1 MWGGMTLKH
10 ALWAAT
16 VVLLAL
22 LVWPARADDA
32 GGYTFTV
39 LKDGDPVGHHRFV
52 FDRDGD
58 RIEIREATEIE
69 IKLAMIPIYTF
80 EHQARE
86 LWQDGRVIQVDATT
100 NDNGEK
106 LDISV
111 RPDGQGYV
119 RTVNGRVD
127 RFDASKRIL
136 AVWNKDTLKH
146 HDFFSV
152 VEDQTLKVSFQ
163 QIGPEKL
170 TLHGQVLEVDHY
182 RMVGD
187 EERDLWFD
195 SAGQI
200 VKVEFQR
207 HGADITYVRDQLS
220 PLKPEAVCATRC

>member
-1 MWGGMTLKH
+1 MWGEMTLRH
-10 ALWAAT
+10 AVSVAA

-22 LVWPARADDA
+22 SASAVRADET

-39 LKDGDPVGHHRFV
+39 LKDGNPVGRHRFV
-52 FDRDGD
+52 FDRDGG
-58 RIEIREATEIE
+58 RVEIREATEIE
-69 IKLAMIPIYTF
+69 VKLAMIPIYTF

-86 LWQDGRVIQVDATT
+86 LWQDGKVVRVDATT

-106 LDISV
+106 LDITV

-127 RFDASKRIL
+127 RFDDSKRVL

-163 QIGPEKL
+163 LIGREQL
-170 TLHGQVLEVDHY
+170 SLHGQVLDVDHY

-207 HGADITYVRDQLS
+207 HGADITYVRDQLT
-220 PLKPEAVCATRC
+220 PLKPEAICTTAC

>member
-1 MWGGMTLKH
+1 MTLKH
-10 ALWAAT
+10 ALSVAAA
-16 VVLLAL
+16 VLVAL
-22 LVWPARADDA
+22 PAWSARADEA

-39 LKDGDPVGHHRFV
+39 LKDGSPVGRHRFV
-52 FDRDGD
+52 FDRAGD

-69 IKLAMIPIYTF
+69 VKLAMIPIYTF

-86 LWQDGRVIQVDATT
+86 LWQDGRVIKVDATT

-127 RFDASKRIL
+127 RFDASKRML
-136 AVWNKDTLKH
+136 AVWNKDTLQH

-163 QIGPEKL
+163 LIGKEKL
-170 TLHGQVLEVDHY
+170 PLDGHVLDVDHY

-195 SAGQI
+195 KDGQV

-207 HGADITYVRDQLS
+207 HGSDIAYVRDQIA
-220 PLKPEAVCATRC
+220 PLKPEAVCATNCLSAP

>member
-1 MWGGMTLKH
+1 MLLKH
-10 ALWAAT
+10 VLSVVT
-16 VVLLAL
+16 VALLAL
-22 LVWPARADDA
+22 APWPARADTA

-39 LKDGDPVGHHRFV
+39 FKDGDPVGKHRFV
-52 FDRDGD
+52 FDRNGA
-58 RIEIREATEIE
+58 RIEIREATEIQV
-69 IKLAMIPIYTF
+69 KLAMIPIYTF

-86 LWQDGRVIQVDATT
+86 LWQDGRVIKVDATT

-127 RFDASKRIL
+127 RFDASKRML

-163 QIGPEKL
+163 RIGREKL
-170 TLHGQVLEVDHY
+170 SLHGQMLDVDHY

-195 SAGQI
+195 NAGQI

-207 HGADITYVRDQLS
+207 RGADIVYVRDQLT
-220 PLKPEAVCATRC
+220 PLKPEAVCTTSC

>member
-1 MWGGMTLKH
+1 MLFWQ
-10 ALWAAT
+10 ALSVVAA
-16 VVLLAL
+16 AL
-22 LVWPARADDA
+22 LVLPAAAARADETGA
-32 GGYTFTV
+32 YTFTV
-39 LKDGDPVGHHRFV
+39 LKDGQPVGRHRFV
-52 FDRDGD
+52 FDRSGD

-69 IKLAMIPIYTF
+69 VKLAMIPIYTF
-80 EHQARE
+80 EHQASE
-86 LWQDGRVIQVDATT
+86 LWQDGRALRIDATT

-136 AVWNKDTLKH
+136 AVWNKDILNH

-163 QIGPEKL
+163 LIGPEKL
-170 TLHGQVLEVDHY
+170 ALHGRLLDVDHY

-195 SAGQI
+195 SAGQV

-207 HGADITYVRDQLS
+207 HGADITYLRDQLT
-220 PLKPEAVCATRC
+220 PLEPDQVCAQSC

>member
-1 MWGGMTLKH
+1 MFEKMLFKHTLSMV
-10 ALWAAT
+10 A
-16 VVLLAL
+16 VLLLA
-22 LVWPARADDA
+22 VTAGPARADTT

-39 LKDGDPVGHHRFV
+39 YKDGDPVGKHRFV
-52 FDRDGD
+52 YDRDGD

-69 IKLAMIPIYTF
+69 VKLAMIPIYTF

-86 LWQDGRVIQVDATT
+86 VWQDGRVVRVDATT

-127 RFDASKRIL
+127 RFDASKRML
-136 AVWNKDTLKH
+136 AVWNKDTLRH

-152 VEDQTLKVSFQ
+152 VEDQTLKVSFHL
-163 QIGPEKL
+163 IGREKL
-170 TLHGQVLEVDHY
+170 TLDGKVLDVDHY

-195 SAGQI
+195 SAGQV
-200 VKVEFQR
+200 VKVEFR
-207 HGADITYVRDQLS
+207 RRGADIAYVRDQLT
-220 PLKPEAVCATRC
+220 PLKPEAVCATSC

>member
-1 MWGGMTLKH
+1 MILKH
-10 ALWAAT
+10 ALSVAAA
-16 VVLLAL
+16 VLVALLAGS
-22 LVWPARADDA
+22 ARADET

-39 LKDGDPVGHHRFV
+39 LKDGAPVGHHRFV

-58 RIEIREATEIE
+58 RIEIKEATEIE
-69 IKLAMIPIYTF
+69 IKFAMIPIYTF

-86 LWQDGRVIQVDATT
+86 LWQDGRVVRVDATT

-111 RPDGQGYV
+111 RPDGPGYV

-127 RFDASKRIL
+127 RFDASKRML
-136 AVWNKDTLKH
+136 AMWNKDTLQH

-152 VEDQTLKVSFQ
+152 VEDQTLKLSFQ
-163 QIGPEKL
+163 LVGKEKL
-170 TLHGQVLEVDHY
+170 TLDGQVLDVDHY

-195 SAGQI
+195 SAGQ
-200 VKVEFQR
+200 VAKVEFQR
-207 HGADITYVRDQLS
+207 RGSDITYVRDQLT
-220 PLKPEAVCATRC
+220 PLTPEAVCPKGC

>member
-1 MWGGMTLKH
+1 MTLKH
-10 ALWAAT
+10 ALLVGAVA
-16 VVLLAL
+16 LLAL
-22 LVWPARADDA
+22 PPWSARAEEA

-39 LKDGDPVGHHRFV
+39 LKDGAPVGRHRFV

-58 RIEIREATEIE
+58 RVEIREATEI
-69 IKLAMIPIYTF
+69 KVKFAMIPIYTF

-86 LWQDGRVIQVDATT
+86 LWEDGRVVQVDATT
-100 NDNGEK
+100 NDNGAK

-127 RFDASKRIL
+127 RFDASKRLL

-152 VEDQTLKVSFQ
+152 VEDQTLKVSFHE
-163 QIGPEKL
+163 IGQEKL
-170 TLHGQVLEVDHY
+170 NLQGQVLDVDHY

-195 SAGQI
+195 SAGQV
-200 VKVEFQR
+200 VKVEFER
-207 HGADITYVRDQLS
+207 HGADIAYVRDQLT
-220 PLKPEAVCATRC
+220 PLKPEAVCASTC

>member
-1 MWGGMTLKH
+1 MF
-10 ALWAAT
+10 LWQVLSLAA
-16 VVLLAL
+16 VVLVAL
-22 LVWPARADDA
+22 PTASACADDTGA
-32 GGYTFTV
+32 YTFTV
-39 LKDGDPVGHHRFV
+39 LKDGQPVGHHRFV
-52 FDRDGD
+52 FDRSGD

-69 IKLAMIPIYTF
+69 VKFAMIPIYTF
-80 EHQARE
+80 EHQANE
-86 LWQDGRVIQVDATT
+86 LWQDGRVVRVDATT

-106 LDISV
+106 LAIRV
-111 RPDGQGYV
+111 RSDGQGYV

-152 VEDQTLKVSFQ
+152 VEDQTLQVSFEL
-163 QIGPEKL
+163 IGQEKL
-170 TLHGQVLEVDHY
+170 SLHGQSLDVDHY

-195 SAGQI
+195 KAGQV

-207 HGADITYVRDQLS
+207 HGADITYLRDQLN
-220 PLKPEAVCATRC
+220 PLEPAAVCKQSC